1 MAKIK
6 RLLSKESPLRQ
17 YWMLV
22 SLVIIVLGTFFFWQD
37 LSINTKSILF
47 TLSTVLKNILVFLLP
62 FLVLP
67 YIFNSLSDLKDQG
80 ALLIVLILIG
90 VAVSTFAAIIYG
102 YGVVNL
108 ITTYIS
114 IKPYAINLD
123 QDQIFS
129 YINLNLPSIPVELM
143 LAIGAVAGIIQSHKP
158 NKKVQRFF
166 EKYQY
171 ASDFFF
177 AKLFTP
183 ILPLY
188 ILGFLMKIAHDGDFG
203 AIFHSFKNLFLC
215 MIAAQIIYIFGYFLI
230 GCTGFVNRA
239 LRAFK
244 NSLPA
249 FITGFSSISSMV
261 TLPVTLQVAYE
272 NTKNFKIADLT
283 IPTTVNCHAVGDAI
297 GLTILSLSV
306 YYFTNG
312 SLPDFSTFVVFAG
325 ILTLAQFG
333 AVSVAGGSV
342 IIIVPYLQKTFGFTP
357 EMIGL
362 ITAISVFIEPWGT
375 GCNILGNSG
384 YVIVVERI
392 NRFIKKFFKKRP
404 QAKKS
409 KAI

>member
-6 RLLSKESPLRQ
+6 RVLSKESPLRQ

-22 SLVIIVLGTFFFWQD
+22 SLALIVLGTFFFWHH
-37 LSINTKSILF
+37 LSLEVKSVLY
-47 TLSTVLKNILVFLLP
+47 TVSTVLKNILIFLLP

-80 ALLIVLILIG
+80 ALLIILILLG

-102 YGVVNL
+102 YGVVQL
-108 ITTYIS
+108 ITSYIS
-114 IKPYAINLD
+114 IKPYTIALD

-129 YINLNLPSIPVELM
+129 YINLSLPSIPVELS
-143 LAIGAVAGIIQSHKP
+143 LVLGAIAGIVQSHRP
-158 NKKVQRFF
+158 SQKVAKFF
-166 EKYQY
+166 AKYQY

-203 AIFHSFKNLFLC
+203 ALFHSFKGLFLC

-230 GCTGFVNRA
+230 GSAGFINRA

-244 NSLPA
+244 NAMPA

-297 GLTILSLSV
+297 GLTILSLCI

-325 ILTLAQFG
+325 ILTLAQSG

-384 YVIVVERI
+384 YVIIVERL
-392 NRFIKKFFKKRP
+392 NRLVKKVLKKK
-404 QAKKS
+404 AKKT
-409 KAI
+409 